1 MNLDKATLMRFESRG
16 EKVGTWHGKNVF
28 ACSSVNLESKG
39 SGAYYILYDD
49 DNKLVGKDGKYY
61 YSYGVV
67 SNEGSVDE
75 YNSRRRYN
83 VVCEKE
89 HDHGDYKKE
98 AKASTYTPGY
108 DMSERPTGDVSMEID
123 VEAVLKSARE
133 MSIEQLLDGFM
144 TEVMAKG

>member
-1 MNLDKATLMRFESRG
+1 MNLNKATLMRFESRG
-16 EKVGTWHGKNVF
+16 EKVGTWHGKSVF

-39 SGAYYILYDD
+39 SGAYYIIYDD

-67 SNEGSVDE
+67 SDEGSVDE
-75 YNSRRRYN
+75 YNSRRKYT
-83 VVCEKE
+83 VTVPTFEVKPQDE
-89 HDHGDYKKE
+89 H
-98 AKASTYTPGY
+98 TYTPGY
-108 DMSERPTGDVSMEID
+108 DMSERPVGDVTMEID

-144 TEVMAKG
+144 NDVMAKG

>member
-16 EKVGTWHGKNVF
+16 EKVGTWHGKSVF

-39 SGAYYILYDD
+39 SGAYYIIYDD

-67 SNEGSVDE
+67 SDEGSVDE
-75 YNSRRRYN
+75 YNSRRKYT
-83 VVCEKE
+83 VTVPTFDAKPQEKT
-89 HDHGDYKKE
+89 
-98 AKASTYTPGY
+98 STYTPGY
-108 DMSERPTGDVSMEID
+108 DVSERPVGDVSMEID

-144 TEVMAKG
+144 SDVMVS